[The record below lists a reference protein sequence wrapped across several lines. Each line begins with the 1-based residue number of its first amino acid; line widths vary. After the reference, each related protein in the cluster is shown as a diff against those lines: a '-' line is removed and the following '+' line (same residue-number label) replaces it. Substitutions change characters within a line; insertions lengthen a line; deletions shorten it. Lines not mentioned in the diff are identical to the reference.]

1 MATPAMNR
9 GIGKSI
15 STTCCACFAN
25 SALLM
30 SKGCMFCPRS
40 LHYDF
45 AGHLRMNR
53 AEVGISSRFAE
64 GEGELL
70 VRVEHFGL
78 EDLRIVRADHGVRDV
93 IAIRPCDCGSY
104 RHS

>member
-1 MATPAMNR
+1 
-9 GIGKSI
+9 
-15 STTCCACFAN
+15 
-25 SALLM
+25 M

-104 RHS
+104 RHSSYGGPEAEVIDLNFHHRRLLLFA

>member
-1 MATPAMNR
+1 
-9 GIGKSI
+9 
-15 STTCCACFAN
+15 
-25 SALLM
+25 M

-53 AEVGISSRFAE
+53 AEVGISSPFAE

-93 IAIRPCDCGSY
+93 IASRPCDCAGHLRMNRAEVGISSPFAEGEGELLV
-104 RHS
+104 RVE